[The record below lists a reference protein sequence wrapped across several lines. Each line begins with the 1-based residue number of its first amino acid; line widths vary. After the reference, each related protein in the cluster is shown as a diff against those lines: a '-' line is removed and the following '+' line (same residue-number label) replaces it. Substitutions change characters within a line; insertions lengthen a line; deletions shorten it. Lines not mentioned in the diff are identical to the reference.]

1 MGEPLN
7 RQEREN
13 KMSVW
18 KQITSDVLGKNVNEK
33 MLVNALADL
42 GIGLDKNVKSIRNSW
57 GSDSC
62 DAALTKNGRV
72 TSMGIRWTKNK
83 GIELVGDTFN
93 CNFGMGI
100 YDKGQETLM
109 NKIAQAYQ
117 VRHVKQQMALNN
129 WMVEEQVTENGEIK
143 LVFVQA

>member
-1 MGEPLN
+1 MGCLKW
-7 RQEREN
+7 QEREI

-33 MLVNALADL
+33 MLENALADL
-42 GIGLDKNVKSIRNSW
+42 GIGLDKTVKSIRNSW
-57 GSDSC
+57 GSDVC
-62 DAALTKNGRV
+62 DAALTRNGRV
-72 TSMGIRWTKNK
+72 TAMGIRWTAKK

-93 CNFGMGI
+93 CNFGHGI